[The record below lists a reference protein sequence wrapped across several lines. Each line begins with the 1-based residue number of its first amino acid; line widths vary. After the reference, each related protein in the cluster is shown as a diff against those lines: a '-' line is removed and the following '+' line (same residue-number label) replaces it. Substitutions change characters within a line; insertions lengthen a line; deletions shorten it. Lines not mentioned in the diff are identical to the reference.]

1 MPAKRIV
8 LGVSGG
14 IAAYK
19 ACEVLRRLKDDG
31 HDVVVVPTVNA
42 LEFVG
47 KATWEALSGHPV
59 LTSVFE
65 SVDEVSHVNI
75 GSTADLVVLVPATA
89 DLLSRVTIG
98 RADDL
103 LTNVMLV
110 ATCPKIVFPAMH
122 TQMWTNP
129 ATVENVAKLRSRGI
143 FVFDPA
149 SGRLT
154 GKDSGPGRLPEP
166 AEILAVIRSVLVD
179 ESIVAKAA
187 AQDLAGLKIALSAGG
202 THEQLDPVR
211 FIGNASSGRMGVA
224 LARAAA
230 MRGAEVIV
238 VKAHVETEMPSSV
251 TVHEVSSTAELGEAM
266 RAIAAEQD
274 VIIMAAAPA
283 DFTAMQ
289 ESATK
294 IKKSGSA
301 GLELSLRQTEDILAD
316 LVTNRIDG
324 QILIGFAAET
334 AADETE
340 LLSLGTAKLQRKG
353 ADLLVLNNVS
363 GGQVFGAEDNSVL
376 IINESGILDRAS
388 GDKSVVAHYILDAA
402 KAARI
407 N

>member
-1 MPAKRIV
+1 MPTKKIV

-31 HDVVVVPTVNA
+31 HDVVVVPTSNA

-47 KATWEALSGHPV
+47 KATWEALSGNPV

-65 SVDEVSHVNI
+65 SVDQVSHVNI

-89 DLLSRVTIG
+89 DLISRVVTG

-110 ATCPKIVFPAMH
+110 ATCPKLVFPAMH
-122 TQMWTNP
+122 TQMWTNA
-129 ATVENVAKLRSRGI
+129 ATVENVEKLRSRGI
-143 FVFDPA
+143 LVFNPA

-166 AEILAVIRSVLVD
+166 AEILAVIRSVLSD
-179 ESIVAKAA
+179 QTIVGKSAE
-187 AQDLAGLKIALSAGG
+187 QDLAGWKIAVSAGG

-211 FIGNASSGRMGVA
+211 FIGNSSSGRMGVA

-230 MRGAEVIV
+230 MRGAEVTV

-251 TVHEVSSTAELGEAM
+251 TVQEVSSTAELGA
-266 RAIAAEQD
+266 AIRSLAADQD
-274 VIIMAAAPA
+274 AIIMAAAPA
-283 DFTAMQ
+283 DFAARNV
-289 ESATK
+289 SPTK
-294 IKKSGSA
+294 IKKTASD
-301 GLELSLRQTEDILAD
+301 GLTLDLQQTEDVLAG
-316 LVTNRIDG
+316 LVKNRVQG
-324 QILIGFAAET
+324 QVLVGFAAET
-334 AADETE
+334 AVDEAD
-340 LLSLGTAKLQRKG
+340 LLLLGTAKLLRKG

-363 GGQVFGAEDNSVL
+363 DGQVFGADDNSII
-376 IINESGILDRAS
+376 IINEAGIVEQAA
-388 GDKSVVAHYILDAA
+388 GEKSVVAHHILDAV
-402 KAARI
+402 KAARSL
-407 N
+407 

>member
-166 AEILAVIRSVLVD
+166 AEILAVIRSVLAD

-187 AQDLAGLKIALSAGG
+187 AQDLAGLKIAISAGG

-211 FIGNASSGRMGVA
+211 FIGNSSSGRMGVA

-301 GLELSLRQTEDILAD
+301 GLELSLRQTEDILAG
-316 LVTNRIDG
+316 LVANRIDG

-407 N
+407 H

>member
-166 AEILAVIRSVLVD
+166 AEILAVIRSVLAD

-187 AQDLAGLKIALSAGG
+187 AQDLAGLKIAISAGG

-211 FIGNASSGRMGVA
+211 FIGNSSSGRMGVA

-301 GLELSLRQTEDILAD
+301 CLELSLRQTEDILAD

>member
-166 AEILAVIRSVLVD
+166 AEILAVIRSVLAD

-187 AQDLAGLKIALSAGG
+187 AQDLAGLKIAISAGG

-211 FIGNASSGRMGVA
+211 FIGNSSSGRMGVA

-251 TVHEVSSTAELGEAM
+251 TVHEV
-266 RAIAAEQD
+266 
-274 VIIMAAAPA
+274 
-283 DFTAMQ
+283 TAMQ

-301 GLELSLRQTEDILAD
+301 GLELSLRQTEDILAG
-316 LVTNRIDG
+316 LVANRIDG

-407 N
+407 H

>member
-129 ATVENVAKLRSRGI
+129 ATVENIAKLRSRGI

-166 AEILAVIRSVLVD
+166 AEILAVIRSVLAD

-187 AQDLAGLKIALSAGG
+187 AQDLAGLKIAISAGG

-211 FIGNASSGRMGVA
+211 FIGNSSSGRMGVA

-301 GLELSLRQTEDILAD
+301 GLELSLRQTEDILAG
-316 LVTNRIDG
+316 LVANRIDG

-407 N
+407 H